1 MRRGCDRDTYDRP
14 VARWDDV
21 CAEAPDLSAAVQ
33 ASFEAHLHKVLAT
46 LRPDG
51 SPRVSGNEAQFAA
64 GDLWLGMMPESV
76 KVRDLQRDPRFAL
89 HSAPADPEMT
99 GGDAKL
105 SGLAVEILDDET
117 IAAFVS
123 GFEAERGSEV
133 PEPFHLFRADVL
145 EIVHTRL
152 GSPAD
157 HLVVESWHEGRG
169 VHRVE
174 RR

>member
-1 MRRGCDRDTYDRP
+1 M
-14 VARWDDV
+14 ARWEEV
-21 CAEAPDLSAAVQ
+21 RAEAPDLAAVVQ
-33 ASFEAHLHKVLAT
+33 ASFEAHLHKVIAT

-51 SPRVSGNEAQFAA
+51 SPRVSGNEARFA
-64 GDLWLGMMPESV
+64 GGELWLGMMPDSV
-76 KVRDLQRDPRFAL
+76 KARDLQRDARFAL

-105 SGLAVEILDDET
+105 SGRAIEIVDDET
-117 IAAFVS
+117 IAAFAS
-123 GFEAERGSEV
+123 GFEDERGSEV
-133 PEPFHLFRADVL
+133 PEPFHLFRADVT

-169 VHRVE
+169 VRRVE